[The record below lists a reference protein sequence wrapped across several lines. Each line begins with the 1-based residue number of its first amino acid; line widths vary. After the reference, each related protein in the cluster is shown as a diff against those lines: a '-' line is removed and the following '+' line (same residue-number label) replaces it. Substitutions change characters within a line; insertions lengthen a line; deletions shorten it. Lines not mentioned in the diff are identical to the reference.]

1 VSDRPKLLDLC
12 CGAGGSAEGY
22 ARAGFD
28 VTGVDVVPQPHY
40 SYRFIEGD
48 ALLYL
53 TDYGEDYDAI
63 HASWPCQKFTAYRRR
78 GDGVGDGYP
87 DLIAEGRTMLKAT
100 GRPYVLENVV
110 GAPLRSPVQLCGSSF
125 GLDVRRHRLFETNWP
140 LTGRHCDHGWQ
151 TPRFPQATNRVNL
164 RSTVEV
170 GVRRIP
176 LDVQKRA
183 MGVDWTVT
191 REELS
196 QAVPPAFTRFIG
208 EQLMGYISAEATA

>member
-22 ARAGFD
+22 ARAGF
-28 VTGVDVVPQPHY
+28 
-40 SYRFIEGD
+40 
-48 ALLYL
+48 A
-53 TDYGEDYDAI
+53 
-63 HASWPCQKFTAYRRR
+63 
-78 GDGVGDGYP
+78 
-87 DLIAEGRTMLKAT
+87 
-100 GRPYVLENVV
+100 
-110 GAPLRSPVQLCGSSF
+110 
-125 GLDVRRHRLFETNWP
+125 